1 MKVYKSML
9 GVVMRCK
16 VHSLN
21 NLKTRAGQSA
31 AICVEVT
38 PGSFLA
44 YDLKDKYYPV
54 LFEASD
60 FYEFIAWFKRNY
72 QTDYLVKQY
81 IAIWKSYGRKG
92 RK

>member
-1 MKVYKSML
+1 
-9 GVVMRCK
+9 MRAK
-16 VHSLN
+16 IHHLN
-21 NLKTRAGQSA
+21 NLKTRTGQSA
-31 AICVEVT
+31 AICVEVF
-38 PGSFLA
+38 PEGFLA
-44 YDLKDKYYPV
+44 YDLKDKDYPV

-72 QTDYLVKQY
+72 QTNYLVRQY